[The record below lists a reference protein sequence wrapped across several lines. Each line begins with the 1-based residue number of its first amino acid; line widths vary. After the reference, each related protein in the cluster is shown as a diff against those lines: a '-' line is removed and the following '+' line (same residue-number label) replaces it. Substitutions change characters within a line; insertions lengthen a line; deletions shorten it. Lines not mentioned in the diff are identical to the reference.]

1 MTRAGAG
8 DTTRLVVSAASSMT
22 EALEAC
28 APAFEDAEDADVR
41 LSFAGSDELAA
52 QIRQGARVDV
62 YAAANTSLP
71 EELYGEDL
79 LSEPVEFATNEFVL
93 AVPADSEIE
102 SVEDVAEPGTKV
114 VVGSE
119 SVPIGSYTRE
129 SLAKLP
135 PDQEKAIL
143 GNVVSNEPD
152 VKGIVGKLTQGAGD
166 AGFVYVTDV
175 NATGGDLK
183 AIDLPRRAR
192 AGRHLRRRRAH
203 RGARA
208 RAGAG
213 VPRRPHPR
221 PLRDGARGSGLR
233 ALAVKRRPGRFA
245 VLLTLCLA
253 VTLTF
258 LTLPIVAIFLDSSPA
273 ELIDSLGEEGALDA
287 LWLSLRTTAISI
299 AIILL
304 VGTPAAYLLATRS
317 FRGKAFVVTLV
328 ELPLVL
334 PPAVAGIALL
344 AAVGPSGIL
353 GGTVEAAGVELTFET
368 AGVVVALTFVASP
381 FYVRQAMAAFASV
394 DRVLLDASRTLGAS
408 EARGFLRVMIPVA
421 LPGLVAGTA
430 LALGRAL
437 GEFGATL
444 MFAGSFQGITQT
456 VPLAIYDR
464 FSTEFDAA
472 LALSA
477 VLVAVSAAILLSV
490 KLVHGSEVLGGAPR

>member
-1 MTRAGAG
+1 MRRSGRGGAKRG
-8 DTTRLVVSAASSMT
+8 ASAATPGRS
-22 EALEAC
+22 
-28 APAFEDAEDADVR
+28 
-41 LSFAGSDELAA
+41 SFAAPSG
-52 QIRQGARVDV
+52 
-62 YAAANTSLP
+62 
-71 EELYGEDL
+71 
-79 LSEPVEFATNEFVL
+79 
-93 AVPADSEIE
+93 
-102 SVEDVAEPGTKV
+102 
-114 VVGSE
+114 
-119 SVPIGSYTRE
+119 
-129 SLAKLP
+129 
-135 PDQEKAIL
+135 
-143 GNVVSNEPD
+143 
-152 VKGIVGKLTQGAGD
+152 
-166 AGFVYVTDV
+166 
-175 NATGGDLK
+175 
-183 AIDLPRRAR
+183 
-192 AGRHLRRRRAH
+192 
-203 RGARA
+203 RGA
-208 RAGAG
+208 
-213 VPRRPHPR
+213 
-221 PLRDGARGSGLR
+221 
-233 ALAVKRRPGRFA
+233 FA
-245 VLLTLCLA
+245 ALLTICLA
-253 VTLTF
+253 LTLTF

-273 ELIDSLGEEGALDA
+273 DLIDSLGEPGALDA
-287 LWLSLRTTAISI
+287 LWLSLRTTATSI

-304 VGTPAAYLLATRS
+304 IGTPAAYLLATRS

-353 GGTVEAAGVELTFET
+353 GGTVEAAGIQLSFAT

-394 DRVLLDASRTLGAS
+394 DKVMLDASRTLGAS

-444 MFAGSFQGITQT
+444 MFAGSFEGITQT

-490 KLVHGSEVLGGAPR
+490 KLVHGSEALGGAPR